1 MKQTA
6 IVTGGSR
13 GIGRA
18 VAVRL
23 AKDGMNLV
31 INYRG
36 NSAAAEETERLCRE
50 LGAEVLLVQ
59 GDVSRAEDCEKL
71 AAQAKEVFGRVDV
84 LVNNAGITRDGL
96 LARMTEEDFRAVLD
110 VNLVGPWNMMKAVNR
125 IMMKQRYGRIVNL
138 SSVTGLMGNM
148 GQTNYAAAKAGI
160 LGMTK
165 SYAREVA
172 SRGITVNAVAPGF
185 IDTDMTEAM
194 PEGAKD
200 KIVTEIPMGRTGK
213 PEDVAEAV
221 AFLASEQAGYITGEV
236 LRVDGGMAM

>member
-71 AAQAKEVFGRVDV
+71 AAQAKEAFGRVDV

-160 LGMTK
+160 VGMTK

-200 KIVTEIPMGRTGK
+200 KIITGIPMGRTGK